1 MEIDTLILA
10 GGKGSR
16 LQPVMNNKP
25 KCLALI
31 NGVPFIDILLDDCIR
46 KGLRNFIVC
55 VGMYSDQVVDYLS
68 KRNDCNIVFSN
79 EDEPLGT
86 GGAIK
91 NAKNLIKS
99 DPFVVMNGDSYIDY
113 NVQNLIKKQVVFL
126 GSILLYQNS
135 NSKSFGA
142 VNINSEGIVIEFS
155 EKSNQ
160 SETKLLNAG
169 RYIFSKKIFDFF
181 PTKNKFSL
189 EYDILPII
197 TKKKLM
203 NSLISKNDSYDIGTP
218 NRLKKAEDYFNEL
231 RN

>member
-1 MEIDTLILA
+1 MEIDTVILA
-10 GGKGSR
+10 GGKGTR
-16 LQPVMNNKP
+16 LKQVYKNKP
-25 KCLALI
+25 KCLVPI
-31 NGVPFIDILLDDCIR
+31 NGRPFIDILLDNCIK
-46 KGLRNFIVC
+46 KGLRNFIIC
-55 VGMYSDQVVDYLS
+55 VGVYSDQVVNYLS
-68 KRNDCNIVFSN
+68 SRTDCDIIFSY
-79 EDEPLGT
+79 ESKPLGT
-86 GGAIK
+86 GGALK
-91 NAKNLIKS
+91 NAVNSITS
-99 DPFVVMNGDSYIDY
+99 DPFILMNGDSFIDY
-113 NVQNLIKKQVVFL
+113 DIIEAINNKTDFL

-160 SETKLLNAG
+160 LETKLLNAG
-169 RYIFSKKIFDFF
+169 RYIFSKKLFDFF

-189 EYDILPII
+189 EYDILPIV